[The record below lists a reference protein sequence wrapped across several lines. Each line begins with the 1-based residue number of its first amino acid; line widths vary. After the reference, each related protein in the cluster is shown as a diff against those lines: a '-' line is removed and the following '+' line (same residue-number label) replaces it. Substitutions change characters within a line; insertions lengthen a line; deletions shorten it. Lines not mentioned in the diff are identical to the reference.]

1 MTDDLN
7 PSLLV
12 LIIDCSPMLWRQRNP
27 TSNTV
32 IPQTLI
38 DFETAIKSIIFYLNS
53 YALMHRENRLVV
65 IATHPDK
72 NTVIYPRRNEIDN
85 NNNNNNSNNNEEDN
99 FIPILHFLSSI
110 ISNALIDIANTKV
123 EIIDSSTKSL
133 SNSTLSQ
140 ALSTSLCIINR
151 QLKLNPKLQPRIV
164 TTQIGKDD
172 SKSYNSVMNSIF
184 SAQKIGVPVD
194 ALILSKEDSPFL
206 QQACLITNGIYLHP
220 LDQRDILQLLLT
232 HCLASLSTRYTLE
245 CPIQKIVDFKASC
258 FCHQKSVEFAFMC
271 TVCLALTC
279 EVSEVCSTCNTK
291 VKKAKLK

>member
-1 MTDDLN
+1 MSDDLN

-12 LIIDCSPMLWRQRNP
+12 LIIDCSPMLWRQRNEN
-27 TSNTV
+27 SNAV

-38 DFETAIKSIIFYLNS
+38 DFETTIKSIIFYLNS

-72 NTVIYPRRNEIDN
+72 STVIYPRRNKIN
-85 NNNNNNSNNNEEDN
+85 NNCNNEEDN
-99 FIPILHFLSSI
+99 FIPILHSLPSI
-110 ISNALIDIANTKV
+110 ISNALVNIANTKV
-123 EIIDSSTKSL
+123 EIIDKFTKSL

-151 QLKLNPKLQPRIV
+151 QLKINPKLQPRIL

-220 LDQRDILQLLLT
+220 ADQRDILQLLLT
-232 HCLASLSTRYTLE
+232 HCLASLCTRYTLE

-279 EVSEVCSTCNTK
+279 EETEVCSTCNTK
-291 VKKAKLK
+291 VKKSKLK